1 MAVRQDQVQLRVD
14 FITDEGRQ
22 LARTLLTTKEY
33 NKEIS
38 SSTAKI
44 AEYQKQL
51 AKVGADESKRAP
63 ILAKIAAE
71 EKKVADNLARIAAE
85 GKKVEALDLGKV
97 APAQL
102 VERAKQLAQAIRL
115 IPQSA
120 PQFKQLQSE
129 LSAVNARLRE
139 INQTASAGRV
149 AGAAGGG
156 IFGTLG
162 TLISSGGR
170 ALPVIGAVIT
180 AFQALRGAFTGA
192 NNLEQLNVAFETFLG
207 NADAAK
213 QVVGELIQFAN
224 VTPFETE
231 QVTQAGKALL
241 AFGFTAE
248 SLIPTLT
255 QIGDVASGTGKDFN
269 ELVLI
274 YGKAAAEGKIQNDT
288 LNQLAEAGIPV
299 YAELA
304 KVLGVNQE
312 QIRKLAEQGKI
323 QFTDLQAVFTNLT
336 AEGGRFNGLME
347 RQSQTLGGLFSTFTS
362 ELKGVLTQLGTA
374 LAPLVKQILEVGIYL
389 VQKFGTTF
397 STVFRGV
404 GGTLNGFYSAA
415 RYTFEAVS
423 NSIQVFALKVQLG
436 YAKVLDFF
444 GSDQAARI
452 QELEGKLSAASA
464 TAGGS
469 ISESFIAGFNAVWQ
483 PATGETI
490 QDASKP
496 GKANAVTRAI
506 TPNPE
511 EAKKRVEAAFQT
523 ALKAVEVGI
532 RRQELLLENQRI
544 KGEITEAQYQNR
556 LLDIQQQGLNNRL
569 EVFRQFH
576 RSEEVEALEA
586 QNKLEQLERR
596 RASRFVP
603 GKDNTAQPGLSDIP
617 ELAAPLSNAETSR
630 RARLAELPGRE
641 ENTQRALEERFA
653 RLLITEQDYEMK
665 RLELKKAFIEE
676 ELALLRASIEP
687 DAALIT
693 EKESRKRDIELEITR
708 QRIEN
713 EKKSAEIRQ
722 QLQEAQNQLFTD
734 SVNLAIELLGRDEA
748 ARKRNAGAIKAFQ
761 VAQVT
766 VQGIAEVQ
774 KIWAGAAEL
783 GPILGPIIGAI
794 QTAAAVARTIT
805 AISKI
810 QATKFARGGYT
821 GGGSGTPDETGFRPA
836 GIVHEGE
843 YVAPKWMVQSRETA
857 PVIRWLEN
865 RRLRGF
871 ATGGLVTVN
880 TTPTALPSV
889 TSATAPVIANMDE
902 FVMAVQQF
910 TMTVARFP
918 KEVKSRVVY
927 TEIEEVGEE
936 VNSVRADAAI

>member
-139 INQTASAGRV
+139 INQTAKGGG
-149 AGAAGGG
+149 GAAGGG
-156 IFGTLG
+156 EGFLG
-162 TLISSGGR
+162 SLTSLGR
-170 ALPVIGAVIT
+170 RAIPVIAGVT
-180 AFQALRGAFTGA
+180 AAWQTLRGAFTGA
-192 NNLEQLNVAFETFLG
+192 SNLEQLNVAFETFLG
-207 NADAAK
+207 NGEAAK
-213 QVVGELIQFAN
+213 ALVADLVKFAD

-241 AFGFTAE
+241 AFGFTADQI
-248 SLIPTLT
+248 IPTLT
-255 QIGDVASGTGKDFN
+255 KVGDVAAGTGKDFN
-269 ELVLI
+269 ELALI
-274 YGKAAAEGKIQNDT
+274 YGKAATEGLIQNDT

-299 YAELA
+299 YQELA
-304 KVLGVNQE
+304 KVLGVNQD

-336 AEGGRFNGLME
+336 AEGGRFAGLME
-347 RQSQTLGGLFSTFTS
+347 KQSQTIGGLFST
-362 ELKGVLTQLGTA
+362 LKSAVSNVLTQLGTA
-374 LAPLVKQILEVGIYL
+374 LSPFIKQLLELAIPA
-389 VQKFGTTF
+389 VQKFGEIF
-397 STVFRGV
+397 SFVFRGA
-404 GGTLNGFYSAA
+404 GGVLNGLIAA
-415 RYTFEAVS
+415 IRLKFEQGVALA
-423 NSIQVFALKVQLG
+423 QVFALNIQLG
-436 YAKVLDFF
+436 YAKVLQFF
-444 GSDQAARI
+444 GSDQAGRI
-452 QELEGKLSAASA
+452 NQLNSDISSASA
-464 TAGGS
+464 TLAKS
-469 ISESFIAGFNAVWQ
+469 AADAFVTGFNAVWQ
-483 PATGETI
+483 PATGETL

-523 ALKAVEVGI
+523 ALKAVDVGI
-532 RRQELLLENQRI
+532 RRQELLLENQRTR
-544 KGEITEAQYQNR
+544 GEVDERTYAERLTQITEQGLNARLDVFRNFRRDQENEALELQNR
-556 LLDIQQQGLNNRL
+556 LAEIQAGR
-569 EVFRQFH
+569 
-576 RSEEVEALEA
+576 AL
-586 QNKLEQLERR
+586 R
-596 RASRFVP
+596 
-603 GKDNTAQPGLSDIP
+603 G
-617 ELAAPLSNAETSR
+617 AAPAPT
-630 RARLAELPGRE
+630 LPGRAAGQV
-641 ENTQRALEERFA
+641 TSQGGGAVDLGPAVPTVDALQARFGALYNAEQAYRISQGELQSAYFAEQLRRLEASGQQETEAYKRFA
-653 RLLITEQDYEMK
+653 EQ
-665 RLELKKAFIEE
+665 KKEADQSVADNKAQLVAFQ
-676 ELALLRASIEP
+676 
-687 DAALIT
+687 T
-693 EKESRKRDIELEITR
+693 
-708 QRIEN
+708 QM
-713 EKKSAEIRQ
+713 
-722 QLQEAQNQLFTD
+722 QEAQNQLFTD

-783 GPILGPIIGAI
+783 GPILGPILGAI

-821 GGGSGTPDETGFRPA
+821 GGGSGAPDETGFRPA

-910 TMTVARFP
+910 TMTVAHFP

-927 TEIEEVGEE
+927 TEIEEVGQE